1 MNKLEQKAQKS
12 KLNVVRESTTEKL
25 LTSQRKLVYPVS
37 FRLDVANWERL
48 NKLLEKVNQDRSKKI
63 NLTQLLK
70 ALIYQGQFLKKGE
83 LEKGLKEEW
92 KELRKGILTESN

>member
-37 FRLDVANWERL
+37 FRLDANNWERL
-48 NKLLEKVNQDRSKKI
+48 NKLLEKVNEGRAKKV

-70 ALIYQGQFLKKGE
+70 ALIYQGQFLKKE
-83 LEKGLKEEW
+83 EWEKGLKEVS
-92 KELRKGILTESN
+92 G